1 MLIGAHVST
10 SGGLP
15 KAVER
20 GIETESTA
28 IQIFNQSPRMWRPTK
43 YTDDDF
49 AAFREAMADSP
60 VDAVVI
66 HAIYLINPGT
76 FDKELEKKSLTAL
89 THALSVGDGIGASG
103 VVLHPGPV
111 MKGNEYEP
119 TIEHIA
125 AVCKVAL
132 EQTEECKLLL
142 ENAAGAKAVGGKF
155 EHLKDLIDLLD
166 GHERVGI
173 CIDSCHSHAAGYDVR
188 SIDAVTATFDE
199 LDKVVGLDRVGALH
213 LNDSRDEF
221 GSHRDRHDNLGDG
234 FIGADGI
241 GAFLSDP
248 RLQDVP
254 ALLEVP
260 GHEKS
265 GPTADDVKLAFKL
278 RDKAIKARGGK

>member
-20 GIETESTA
+20 GVATDSTA

-49 AAFREAMADSP
+49 AAFRSAMDDST
-60 VDAVVI
+60 VDAVMI

-76 FDKELEKKSLTAL
+76 FDDELHEKSLTAL
-89 THALSVGDGIGASG
+89 THALSVGDGIGADG

-111 MKGNEYEP
+111 MKGQEYEP
-119 TIEHIA
+119 TVKNIIKTCRA
-125 AVCKVAL
+125 ALDA
-132 EQTEECKLLL
+132 TESCKLLL
-142 ENAAGAKAVGGKF
+142 ENAAGKNAVGGKF
-155 EHLKDLIDLLD
+155 EHLADLIEGLGGDD
-166 GHERVGI
+166 RVGV

-188 SIDAVTATFDE
+188 SIEAVSETFDE
-199 LDKVVGLDRVGALH
+199 LDRTVGLDRVGCLH

-221 GSHRDRHDNLGDG
+221 GSHRDRHANLGDG
-234 FIGADGI
+234 FIGDDGI

-260 GHEKS
+260 GEGKDGAS
-265 GPTADDVKLAFKL
+265 ANDVKRAIEL
-278 RDKAIKARGGK
+278 RAAALKKRK

>member
-10 SGGLP
+10 SGGLS
-15 KAVER
+15 KAIGR
-20 GIETESTA
+20 GVETESTA

-49 AAFREAMADSP
+49 AEFREAMADSTI
-60 VDAVVI
+60 DAVVI

-76 FDKELEKKSLTAL
+76 FDKELEEKSLTAL
-89 THALSVGDGIGASG
+89 THALRVGDGIGATG

-111 MKGNEYEP
+111 MKGREYDE
-119 TIEHIA
+119 TVSHIA

-132 EQTEECKLLL
+132 DQTENCQLLL
-142 ENAAGAKAVGGKF
+142 ENAAGSKAVGGKF
-155 EHLKDLIDLLD
+155 EHLADLLERLD
-166 GHERVGI
+166 GHERLGV

-188 SIDAVTATFDE
+188 SIEAVTETFDE
-199 LDKVVGLDRVGALH
+199 LDRIVGLDKVKCLH

-221 GSHRDRHDNLGDG
+221 GSHRDRHANLGDG
-234 FIGADGI
+234 FIGDDGI

-260 GHEKS
+260 GSEKS
-265 GPTADDVKLAFKL
+265 GPGAVDVRKAFKL
-278 RDKAIKARGGK
+278 REKALAKRK

>member
-20 GIETESTA
+20 GVETDSTA

-49 AAFREAMADSP
+49 KAFRDAMADSP

-76 FDKELEKKSLTAL
+76 FDDELHEKGLTAL
-89 THALSVGDGIGASG
+89 SHALRVGDGIGAAG

-111 MKGNEYEP
+111 MKGQEYEP
-119 TIEHIA
+119 TIKNIA
-125 AVCKVAL
+125 KTCKAAL
-132 EQTEECKLLL
+132 AESESCKLLL
-142 ENAAGAKAVGGKF
+142 ENAAGKNAVGCKF
-155 EHLKDLIDLLD
+155 EQLGDLIGLLD
-166 GHERVGI
+166 GDERVGV

-188 SIDAVTATFDE
+188 SIEGVTETVDA
-199 LDKVVGLDRVGALH
+199 LDAAVGLDRLGAIH

-221 GSHRDRHDNLGDG
+221 GSNRDRHDNLGEG

-241 GAFLSDP
+241 AAFLSEP
-248 RLQDVP
+248 RFQDTPV
-254 ALLEVP
+254 LLEVP
-260 GHEKS
+260 GAEKD
-265 GPTADDVKLAFKL
+265 GPSAVDVQKAFAL
-278 RDKAIKARGGK
+278 REQGIKARG

>member
-10 SGGLP
+10 SGGLT

-20 GIETESTA
+20 GVETESTA

-49 AAFREAMADSP
+49 AAFRDAMAESS

-76 FDKELEKKSLTAL
+76 FDDELHERSLTAL
-89 THALSVGDGIGASG
+89 THALSVGDGIGAGG

-111 MKGNEYEP
+111 MKGQEYEP
-119 TIEHIA
+119 TLKNIVKTCRA
-125 AVCKVAL
+125 ALDA
-132 EQTEECKLLL
+132 TDECKLLL
-142 ENAAGAKAVGGKF
+142 ENAAGKNAVGSKF
-155 EHLKDLIDLLD
+155 EHLADLVEGLGGDD
-166 GHERVGI
+166 RVGI

-188 SIDAVTATFDE
+188 SLEAVTETFDE
-199 LDKVVGLDRVGALH
+199 LDRVVGLDRVGSLH

-234 FIGADGI
+234 FIGEDGI
-241 GAFLSDP
+241 AAFLSDP
-248 RLQDVP
+248 RLQGVP
-254 ALLEVP
+254 TLLEVP
-260 GHEKS
+260 GEGKS
-265 GPTADDVKLAFKL
+265 GPSVVDVRRAFEL
-278 RDKAIKARGGK
+278 REQGLKQRR